1 MHFCTFFYKDR
12 RKGRPGCC
20 LEQIVHC
27 AVAEKKIEDSFGE
40 DNQVAVFSF
49 LLTFLNLNRSG
60 SLQDTDPSWR
70 VALQS
75 K

>member
-49 LLTFLNLNRSG
+49 LLTFLNLKTEVVVYKTQILPG
-60 SLQDTDPSWR
+60 G
-70 VALQS
+70 
-75 K
+75 